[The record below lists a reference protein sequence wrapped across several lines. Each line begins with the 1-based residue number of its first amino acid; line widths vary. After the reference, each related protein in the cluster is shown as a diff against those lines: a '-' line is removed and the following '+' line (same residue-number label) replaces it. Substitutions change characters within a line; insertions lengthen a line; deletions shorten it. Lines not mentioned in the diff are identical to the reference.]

1 MDRQSEDDAWRAIV
15 ENYGDQVLPADER
28 ADGRAEERRG
38 RAVPPPPPAAPEPLP
53 EPAPAYDPRP
63 FTDPFGEAERF
74 VPPPPPPVPRP
85 TGARAVAWGGVVVA
99 PLLLLVA
106 LVTGVGL
113 PAIVGYGLVA
123 WFVGG
128 FVWLVAH
135 LPRGPQDPWDDGAR
149 V

>member
-28 ADGRAEERRG
+28 ARGERPDRPERPAG
-38 RAVPPPPPAAPEPLP
+38 PPSAAVPPPVD
-53 EPAPAYDPRP
+53 PAPAWDPKP

-74 VPPPPPPVPRP
+74 VPPVPPPIPRP
-85 TGARAVAWGGVVVA
+85 TGPRAVAWAGVVVA
-99 PLLLLVA
+99 PLLLLLA
-106 LVTGVGL
+106 LVGGFGL
-113 PAIVGYGLVA
+113 PALIGYGLVA